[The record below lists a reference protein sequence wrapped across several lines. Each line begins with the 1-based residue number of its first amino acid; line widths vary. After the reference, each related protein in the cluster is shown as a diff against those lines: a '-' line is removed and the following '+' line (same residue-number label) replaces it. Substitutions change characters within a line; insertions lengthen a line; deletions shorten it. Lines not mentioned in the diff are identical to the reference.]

1 MPEWRKD
8 PVVNRWVIIATE
20 RAKRPHDFRCPPEQ
34 LNPGD
39 CPLCVGNE
47 DKTPPEVL
55 AFREADTPANQPG
68 WWIRVVP
75 NKFPAVRPDEGH
87 YAWHDGIYEAM
98 NGIGV
103 HEVIV
108 ESTDH
113 EPDLVNQSDKQVEE
127 VLWAWRARSLD
138 LRHDTRL
145 KYVQIFK
152 NKGRTGGAS
161 LEHTHSQLIAIPMVP
176 ADVAEELAGLH
187 EYRRHRNTCAYCDMV
202 HQELSSRDRV
212 VLESDRFVC
221 LVPFAARYP
230 FEMWILPKEHQ
241 ADFAQV
247 GEADIRDLAPL
258 LRGALV
264 RLSEAVC
271 RPPYNLVLHTS
282 PINVGGEVFY
292 HWHFEIMPRLTITA
306 GYELG
311 TGYFINPTPPELAAE
326 ALRDAVEEHLPSQ
339 THTIPEEVPTYV

>member
-1 MPEWRKD
+1 
-8 PVVNRWVIIATE
+8 
-20 RAKRPHDFRCPPEQ
+20 
-34 LNPGD
+34 
-39 CPLCVGNE
+39 
-47 DKTPPEVL
+47 
-55 AFREADTPANQPG
+55 
-68 WWIRVVP
+68 VP

-87 YAWHDGIYEAM
+87 YAWQDGIYEGM

-113 EPDLVNQSDKQVEE
+113 EPDLVNQTDRQVEE
-127 VLWAWRARSLD
+127 VLWAWRARSLA

-187 EYRRHRNTCAYCDMV
+187 EYRRHRNACAYCDMV
-202 HQELSSRDRV
+202 RQELSGRDRV
-212 VLESDRFVC
+212 VLESERFVC

-241 ADFAQV
+241 ADFAQI
-247 GEADIRDLAPL
+247 GEECIRDLAPV
-258 LRGALV
+258 LRGALL

-292 HWHFEIMPRLTITA
+292 HWHFEILPRLTITA

-311 TGYFINPTPPELAAE
+311 TGYFINPTPPELAAG
-326 ALRDAVEEHLPSQ
+326 ALRDALEEAFTPPHA
-339 THTIPEEVPTYV
+339 HTIS